1 MLKTLV
7 AEAIVE
13 YIGNKTLSVTNKT
26 ALSDG
31 DLADFLN
38 KTENATFGFFI
49 VKIKEFNSI
58 YLMAILSDIV
68 YRNLR
73 LV

>member
-49 VKIKEFNSI
+49 VKI
-58 YLMAILSDIV
+58 
-68 YRNLR
+68 RNLTAFT
-73 LV
+73 